1 MALDKGSLNKVMLI
15 GRLGA
20 DPEIRYTNNN
30 VPVANLSIATSTTY
44 RDKDGN
50 NQENTEWHRV
60 VAFNKL
66 AEVAENY
73 LAKGKLVYVEG
84 RLQTRQYEDKEGN
97 TRYSTEVMTYSMN
110 MLGGKGDGSSSGG
123 NGGAEQQKAQQAQA
137 QGGQGDGST
146 TEPGADEV
154 DDDLPF

>member
-20 DPEIRYTNNN
+20 DPEIRYTNSN

-60 VAFNKL
+60 AAFNKI

-73 LAKGKLVYVEG
+73 LGKGKLVYVEG

-97 TRYSTEVMTYSMN
+97 TRYSTEVLAYSMN
-110 MLGGKGDGSSSGG
+110 MLGGKGDGSSSAGD
-123 NGGAEQQKAQQAQA
+123 NSAQQQSAPEPQAQA
-137 QGGQGDGST
+137 KAGGSAP
-146 TEPGADEV
+146 EPGADEV